1 MEISL
6 SRRMASLPPYLF
18 AELDRIKEAMRKEG
32 KKIYDLTIGD
42 PDIPT
47 VKEVVSEMSSA
58 IYDPRYHRYPSYAGR
73 KEFRGAVAD
82 WYRRRFGVSLD
93 PDREVIALIGSKEGI
108 AHIPLVL
115 CDPGDIVLYTDPGY
129 PVYRETPRLFG
140 IETYPVPLK
149 EENDF
154 LPDLSSI
161 PPSVLKK
168 SRLLFLNYPNNPT
181 GAMAGKEFFQE
192 VVRFG
197 EKYGIV
203 IVHDN
208 AYSEIY
214 DEEPPPSFLSVEG
227 GKEVGVEFHSLSK
240 TFCMTGWRIGMLVGN
255 EKVVQGLLRLKT
267 HIDSGV
273 FEAIQIAGARALSL
287 SEALSRAVRE
297 KYAERRKKI
306 LPFLQEGG
314 FSPFPSRATFYVW
327 CRVPDGKKSVEFCQE
342 LLKNTGVA
350 VTPGVGFG
358 EYGER
363 YFRISLT
370 VSDED
375 LEKAGILLKEYSRR

>member
-1 MEISL
+1 
-6 SRRMASLPPYLF
+6 
-18 AELDRIKEAMRKEG
+18 
-32 KKIYDLTIGD
+32 
-42 PDIPT
+42 
-47 VKEVVSEMSSA
+47 
-58 IYDPRYHRYPSYAGR
+58 
-73 KEFRGAVAD
+73 
-82 WYRRRFGVSLD
+82 
-93 PDREVIALIGSKEGI
+93 
-108 AHIPLVL
+108 
-115 CDPGDIVLYTDPGY
+115 
-129 PVYRETPRLFG
+129 
-140 IETYPVPLK
+140 
-149 EENDF
+149 
-154 LPDLSSI
+154 
-161 PPSVLKK
+161 
-168 SRLLFLNYPNNPT
+168 
-181 GAMAGKEFFQE
+181 
-192 VVRFG
+192 
-197 EKYGIV
+197 
-203 IVHDN
+203 
-208 AYSEIY
+208 
-214 DEEPPPSFLSVEG
+214 
-227 GKEVGVEFHSLSK
+227 
-240 TFCMTGWRIGMLVGN
+240 MLVGN